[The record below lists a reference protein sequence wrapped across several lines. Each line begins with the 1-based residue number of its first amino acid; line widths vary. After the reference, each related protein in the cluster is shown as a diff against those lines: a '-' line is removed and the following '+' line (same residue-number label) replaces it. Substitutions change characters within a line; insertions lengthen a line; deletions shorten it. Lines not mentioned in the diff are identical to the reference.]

1 MKPMQFGAIEVSR
14 LCGFKGFMRLAFR
27 MLIKPSI
34 VYKNILNEKK
44 EYFQVPAAT
53 ASDVFS
59 VMVFAFEH
67 LQYGK
72 TFIYKGELVRMK
84 DASEAIAAHNE
95 QVLKLQAFKN

>member
-1 MKPMQFGAIEVSR
+1 MKPMQFGVVEGSR

-27 MLIKPSI
+27 MLNRPS
-34 VYKNILNEKK
+34 VAYKNILNSKE

-53 ASDVFS
+53 VSDVFNI
-59 VMVFAFEH
+59 VVFAFEH

-84 DASEAIAAHNE
+84 DANEAIVAHNE
-95 QVLKLQAFKN
+95 QVLKLQAFKR

>member
-1 MKPMQFGAIEVSR
+1 MKPMQFGVIEVSR

-34 VYKNILNEKK
+34 VYTNILNSKE
-44 EYFQVPAAT
+44 EYFQVPT
-53 ASDVFS
+53 VTMSDVFNI
-59 VMVFAFEH
+59 VVFAFEH

-84 DASEAIAAHNE
+84 DADEAIKARNE
-95 QVLKLQAFKN
+95 QVLKLQAFKS

>member
-1 MKPMQFGAIEVSR
+1 MKPMQFGVIEGSR
-14 LCGFKGFMRLAFR
+14 LCGFKGFMRLAFH
-27 MLIKPSI
+27 MLMKPSI
-34 VYKNILNEKK
+34 VYTYILNEKK

-84 DASEAIAAHNE
+84 DADDAIKAHNE